1 MSETPKTI
9 TLYGRGKRRYPV
21 VPGVWADCLK
31 EARRLKAWA
40 AQVKDDRKWKAGA
53 CQMSLEHLAHVLAT
67 GLTDLAKEGY
77 RYLEMR
83 AHLGN
88 PQCWDRPARV
98 RWLELGGRIRR
109 PRKPTQATPEQAT
122 CY

>member
-1 MSETPKTI
+1 MIETPKTI
-9 TLYGRGKRRYPV
+9 TLYGCGKRRYPV
-21 VPGVWADCLK
+21 VPGVWVDCLK

-40 AQVKDDRKWKAGA
+40 ARVKDDRKWKAGA
-53 CQMSLEHLAHVLAT
+53 CQVSRDHLAHVLAT

-88 PQCWDRPARV
+88 PQCWDRPCASA
-98 RWLELGGRIRR
+98 G
-109 PRKPTQATPEQAT
+109 
-122 CY
+122 

>member
-1 MSETPKTI
+1 MSKTPKTI

-40 AQVKDDRKWKAGA
+40 ARVKNDRQWKARA
-53 CQMSLEHLAHVLAT
+53 SDMSREHLAHVLAT
-67 GLTDLAKEGY
+67 DLADLAKECY
-77 RYLEMR
+77 RYLELR

-88 PQCWDRPARV
+88 PQCWDRPARI
-98 RWLELGGRIRR
+98 RWLKLGGRIRR
-109 PRKPTQATPEQAT
+109 PRKPATSE
-122 CY
+122 